1 MTSRHRRRGLTLVA
15 TVFLAS
21 PALALSEKEG
31 GGLLG
36 WVENTQGVPVA
47 GAVISIFGKGIHGGA
62 LVTQS
67 DSAGQF
73 FLPSLPAG
81 SYTLRALGRGH
92 QPAPART
99 VTVLPH
105 QDSIFTVSL
114 KPEAGQASAAKATAD
129 GSEAGEPSV
138 TSDEAEA
145 RRELRWLVRHK
156 RRSILEYLDHEPA
169 ADGPDAPS
177 DSAPYRAD
185 LGTTVATYMPS
196 LAGTF
201 EVVTTPALIGEDGA
215 VSFAD
220 GMPTSQGVL
229 KLHGKFADLGEWR
242 LGGLVT
248 EAEGAVWRMAAE
260 FVLVPGA
267 GHEIQTG
274 GGYGTRYVRP
284 LAGEGLNATLDA
296 RSSGSMFA
304 RDSWKISED
313 WTASYGARYSY
324 IGFLQ
329 SANHL
334 DGFVTVERAVGQTGR
349 LRASYATKTLAPGG
363 DLLTL
368 STLATAP
375 VLSLARVDEQL
386 RAERSTRYEVGVER
400 SEGPATLGAFVFR
413 EATRDQLVNVHGG
426 PSAEALRIVNG
437 GNLALE
443 GLGLTLNRRF
453 GNAVSGSVAYSFGR
467 AVREETPP
475 GIPGFSADF
484 RESSYHDVVARVETF
499 IDLTDTRL
507 SAYYRVNTLDNDGDA
522 RGGTIRNARFD
533 IRLTQGLPFLQ
544 PLTRADWE
552 LLLAVRNLFYD
563 DFEGATL
570 DEMAVVHPPKRVM
583 GGFAV
588 KF

>member
-1 MTSRHRRRGLTLVA
+1 MTFRRRHREVALIASALLV
-15 TVFLAS
+15 S
-21 PALALSEKEG
+21 PAFALSEGEG

-47 GAVISIFGKGIHGGA
+47 GAVISLFGKGIRGGA

-67 DSAGQF
+67 DSTGQF

-92 QPAPART
+92 KPAPART

-105 QDSIFTVSL
+105 QDSVFTVSL
-114 KPEAGQASAAKATAD
+114 KPEAGQAPGANGEAVETVAE
-129 GSEAGEPSV
+129 SEE
-138 TSDEAEA
+138 DEA

-156 RRSILEYLDHEPA
+156 RRSILEYVKDEA
-169 ADGPDAPS
+169 VTGPDAPT
-177 DSAPYRAD
+177 DSAPQSAD
-185 LGTTVATYMPS
+185 PGWTAASYGPG

-201 EVVTTPALIGEDGA
+201 EVVTTPALIGEDGT
-215 VSFAD
+215 VTFAE

-229 KLHGKFADLGEWR
+229 KLHGQFADLGEWR

-248 EAEGAVWRMAAE
+248 ESENAAWRMAAE
-260 FVLVPGA
+260 FVLTPG
-267 GHEIQTG
+267 GNHQIETG
-274 GGYGTRYVRP
+274 GGYGTRYIRP
-284 LAGEGLNATLDA
+284 LAGEALGATLDA
-296 RSSGSMFA
+296 RSTGSLFA
-304 RDSWKISED
+304 HDTWRMSDS
-313 WTASYGARYSY
+313 WTASFGTRYSY

-329 SANHL
+329 SGNQL
-334 DGFVTVERAVGQTGR
+334 DGFATLERAVGQSARVRGSF
-349 LRASYATKTLAPGG
+349 ASKTLAPGG

-375 VLSLARVDEQL
+375 VLSLSRVDESL
-386 RAERSTRYEVGVER
+386 R
-400 SEGPATLGAFVFR
+400 SERTTRFELGMDRTIGATTVGAFVFR
-413 EATRDQLVNVHGG
+413 EGTRDQLVNIHGG

-437 GNLALE
+437 GSLALE
-443 GLGLTLNRRF
+443 GLGVTFARRF
-453 GNAVSGSVAYSFGR
+453 GNAVSGSVAYSFGH
-467 AVREETPP
+467 ATREDGLTRV
-475 GIPGFSADF
+475 PGFLADF
-484 RESSYHDVVARVETF
+484 REAGYHDVVARVETF

-507 SAYYRVNTLDNDGDA
+507 SAYYRVNSMDADGDSRA
-522 RGGTIRNARFD
+522 GALTNARFD

-544 PLTRADWE
+544 PITRADWE
-552 LLLAVRNLFYD
+552 LLLAVRNLFYE

-570 DEMAVVHPPKRVM
+570 DEMAVIHAPKRLM

>member
-1 MTSRHRRRGLTLVA
+1 VTFRHRRRGFALA
-15 TVFLAS
+15 ASVFLAA
-21 PALALSEKEG
+21 PAYAISEKD

-47 GAVISIFGKGIHGGA
+47 GAVISVFGKGIRGGA

-99 VTVLPH
+99 ITVLPQ
-105 QDSIFTVSL
+105 QDSVFTVSL
-114 KPEAGQASAAKATAD
+114 KPEGSAGAAAR
-129 GSEAGEPSV
+129 AGKEPAEDV
-138 TSDEAEA
+138 RPEDEAL
-145 RRELRWLVRHK
+145 RELRWLVRHK
-156 RRSILEYLDHEPA
+156 PRSVLEDVGQEAGY
-169 ADGPDAPS
+169 APGGW
-177 DSAPYRAD
+177 DENAPVRAD
-185 LGTTVATYMPS
+185 LALTVASYVPP
-196 LAGTF
+196 LNGTL
-201 EVVTTPALIGEDGA
+201 EVVTTPALIREDGT
-215 VSFAD
+215 VSFSD

-229 KLHGKFADLGEWR
+229 KLHGRLADLGEWR

-248 EAEGAVWRMAAE
+248 EAEGAAWRMASE
-260 FVLVPGA
+260 FVVSPGA
-267 GHEIQTG
+267 GHEVQTG

-284 LAGEGLNATLDA
+284 LAGEDASVTLDA
-296 RSSGSMFA
+296 RSTGSLFA
-304 RDSWKISED
+304 RDSWKISEA
-313 WTASYGARYSY
+313 WRASYGARYSY
-324 IGFLQ
+324 VGFLQ

-334 DGFVTVERAVGQTGR
+334 DGFATVERAMGATGR
-349 LRASYATKTLAPGG
+349 LRASFATKTLAPGG

-375 VLSLARVDEQL
+375 VLSLARVDESL
-386 RAERSTRYEVGVER
+386 RAERTARYELGAER
-400 SEGPATLGAFVFR
+400 SEGPTTLGAFVFR
-413 EATRDQLVNVHGG
+413 ESTQDQLVNVHGG

-437 GNLALE
+437 GNLSLE
-443 GLGLTLNRRF
+443 GMGLTMARRF
-453 GNAVSGSVAYSFGR
+453 GNAVSGSVAYSYGR
-467 AVREETPP
+467 VVRDDTRP
-475 GIPGFSADF
+475 GIPGFAAADF
-484 RESSYHDVVARVETF
+484 REASYHDVVARVETF

-507 SAYYRVNTLDNDGDA
+507 TAYYRVNSLDQESDSL
-522 RGGTIRNARFD
+522 GGTIRNARFD
-533 IRLTQGLPFLQ
+533 IRLSQGLPFLQ

-552 LLLAVRNLFYD
+552 LLLAVRNLFYE